1 MGRPKRAADGGLIY
15 HVLNRANAR
24 MPIFEKPE
32 DYAAFERV
40 LEEAVERT
48 GTRLLAYCVLSTHW
62 HLVLWPQEDGELS
75 RFTGWLTLTHTQ
87 RWHAHRH
94 SIGSGHVYQ
103 GRFKSFPVQDDEH
116 FYTVCRYVERNA
128 LRANLVRRGGL
139 ALGKSPSLATGK
151 CKGLVGRL
159 APAALA
165 NWVQEVNVPHSEAE
179 LSALRRS
186 VNRGC
191 PFGEACWSDR
201 IVARLGLESTL
212 RFRGRPKKH
221 NNGS

>member
-1 MGRPKRAADGGLIY
+1 M
-15 HVLNRANAR
+15 N
-24 MPIFEKPE
+24 
-32 DYAAFERV
+32 
-40 LEEAVERT
+40 LEISEFGISNPYTEWQSNNPLVNS
-48 GTRLLAYCVLSTHW
+48 TR
-62 HLVLWPQEDGELS
+62 
-75 RFTGWLTLTHTQ
+75 
-87 RWHAHRH
+87 
-94 SIGSGHVYQ
+94 
-103 GRFKSFPVQDDEH
+103 
-116 FYTVCRYVERNA
+116 RNA
-128 LRANLVRRGGL
+128 LRANLVRRAEDWRWGSLHRWQQGSAKDLL
-139 ALGKSPSLATGK
+139 AAWPL
-151 CKGLVGRL
+151 RR
-159 APAALA
+159 LA